1 MEDLLSDPIESHIG
15 LGVATWVRDM
25 ATLVYDLYTEL
36 RMKAGRLRYYQ
47 SRKTGV
53 VPVDLYVRSTC
64 EDSEIIQFTH
74 LETDVRRRNCKSSNK
89 TDSIT
94 LDEDKSE
101 QLEIDFSTIN
111 YNEASYSNYIS
122 GGGNKYEEGDTD
134 SNSTISNQPE
144 DNNPTDQEIIEPYST
159 GWDQDSDSEIL
170 VVKATSNSE

>member
-1 MEDLLSDPIESHIG
+1 M
-15 LGVATWVRDM
+15 W
-25 ATLVYDLYTEL
+25 
-36 RMKAGRLRYYQ
+36 
-47 SRKTGV
+47 
-53 VPVDLYVRSTC
+53 STC

-122 GGGNKYEEGDTD
+122 GGGNNLSEY
-134 SNSTISNQPE
+134 SN
-144 DNNPTDQEIIEPYST
+144 NNIADQEIIEPYST